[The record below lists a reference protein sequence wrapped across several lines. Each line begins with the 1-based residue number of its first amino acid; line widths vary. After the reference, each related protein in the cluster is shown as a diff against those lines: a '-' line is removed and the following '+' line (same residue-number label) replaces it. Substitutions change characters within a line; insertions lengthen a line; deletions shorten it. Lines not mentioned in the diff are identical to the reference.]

1 MSQNERDISS
11 TERKKAHI
19 LYTGRVQGVGF
30 RYTVKKLSPGFEIT
44 GEIKNLPDGRVE
56 LIVEGIEEELEDFLQ
71 AIRDS
76 GLRRMIKEEDQNW
89 SQATGDYRGFEITG

>member
-1 MSQNERDISS
+1 MEQNVCENSS
-11 TERKKAHI
+11 EERKRAHV

-30 RYTVKKLSPGFEIT
+30 RYTVKKLSPGFEVT
-44 GEIKNLPDGRVE
+44 GEIKNLSDGRVE
-56 LIVEGIEEELEDFLQ
+56 LIVEGTLEELEDFLQ

-89 SQATGDYRGFEITG
+89 SDATGDFRGFEITG